1 MVTNESYIKLRNE
14 ALEMNE
20 AGQEYC
26 LCRGIE
32 GGCCKPNLK
41 MLPEDQQVIFEAY
54 QRGEIAPETIRRAV
68 ERARGGERRFC
79 PFLGDDY
86 RCTIYEHRPVVCIQH
101 GNGGLP
107 KRKDVALKAMR
118 SPGNKTIR
126 VSEIEQFSCDA
137 CAKHVTGKERLPLAI
152 VGKSVAILV
161 TIQEGEKHYGTPRMN
176 DFLINT
182 FGDLDTTPAAAAPPD
197 QDATTSS

>member
-1 MVTNESYIKLRNE
+1 MAINESYIKLRE
-14 ALEMNE
+14 QALELN
-20 AGQEYC
+20 ASAQQYC
-26 LCRGIE
+26 LCRGIK

-41 MLPEDQQVIFEAY
+41 MLPEDQQIIYEAY

-107 KRKDVALKAMR
+107 RRKDVALRAMR
-118 SPGNKTIR
+118 NPGNKTIR
-126 VSEIEQFSCDA
+126 ISEIEQFSCDA
-137 CAKHVTGKERLPLAI
+137 CAEHVTGKERLPLAM
-152 VGKSVAILV
+152 VGQSVAILV
-161 TIQEGEKHYGTPRMN
+161 TIQQGEKYYGEPRMN

-182 FGDLDTTPAAAAPPD
+182 FGDLDAAPPAPTEE
-197 QDATTSS
+197 QDATTP